1 MSLPRAIER
10 RRFFQ
15 AVLGMGSAAVVAKV
29 APWRALVEIVNPPLS
44 TKLVS
49 LLEHRCSARVVG
61 GEYLREASGE
71 AGARGLVD
79 AIASELEGGHDEARA
94 ASGSELREL
103 VARRIQRDFAE
114 DRTVKLRG
122 WIVSHTEARLC
133 ALAAVEGRSNRRP
146 AKSRS

>member
-1 MSLPRAIER
+1 MSLTRAIER
-10 RRFFQ
+10 RRFLQ
-15 AVLGMGSAAVVAKV
+15 AVLGVGSAAVVAKV

-49 LLEHRCSARVVG
+49 LLEHRRSALLVG
-61 GEYLREASGE
+61 GEYLRQASGE
-71 AGARGLVD
+71 AGARALVD
-79 AIASELEGGHDEARA
+79 AIVSGREGGHDEART

-122 WIVSHTEARLC
+122 WIVSCTEARLC
-133 ALAAVEGRSNRRP
+133 ALAVVKGRAGAAADGRLS
-146 AKSRS
+146 